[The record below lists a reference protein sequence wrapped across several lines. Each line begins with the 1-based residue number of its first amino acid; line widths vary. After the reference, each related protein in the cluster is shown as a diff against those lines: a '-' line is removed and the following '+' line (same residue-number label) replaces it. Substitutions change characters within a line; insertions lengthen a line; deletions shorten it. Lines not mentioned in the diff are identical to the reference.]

1 MSPWQGKNLTVSEDK
16 TGAEPNPRIL
26 AEISALADGTLEP
39 RRAAEL
45 RELIDASPELAARY
59 QRERRAV
66 VALQSLSA
74 DRAPASL
81 RLAIEARRQEHP
93 RRRRARLPLAAGFA
107 RVRGL
112 YGGALAAGAAA
123 AAVVA
128 LLVLLLPGGAPGA
141 PTVSEAA
148 ALALRGPALT
158 APPND
163 PLHRGRLRADVQDV
177 YFPDWSWG
185 FGLRAIGQRVD
196 RLGGKL
202 AVTVFYGHNSS
213 EVAYTILDTPPL
225 RWPGSRMLHLDGI
238 ELQSFTTH
246 GRLVVTWRRAG
257 HTCVLSASGMTIPEL
272 AKLAGWHAPGLKA

>member
-1 MSPWQGKNLTVSEDK
+1 MEDK
-16 TGAEPNPRIL
+16 TGEDLDPRIL
-26 AEISALADGTLEP
+26 GELSALADGTLEP

-45 RELIDASPELAARY
+45 RELIDTSPELTARY

-81 RLAIEARRQEHP
+81 RFAIENRRQE
-93 RRRRARLPLAAGFA
+93 RRRRRVRPPRAAGFP
-107 RVRGL
+107 RGRML
-112 YGGALAAGAAA
+112 YGGALAAVT

-158 APPND
+158 APASD
-163 PLHRGRLRADVQDV
+163 PAHPGRLDTDVQEI

-185 FGLRAIGQRVD
+185 FGLRALGQRVD
-196 RLGGKL
+196 RLDGKR
-202 AVTVFYGHNSS
+202 AVTVFYGRGSTKI
-213 EVAYTILDTPPL
+213 AYTILDAPPL

-238 ELQSFTTH
+238 ELQSFPIH

-257 HTCVLSASGMTIPEL
+257 HTCVLSASGMTTGEL
-272 AKLAGWHAPGLKA
+272 AKLAGWEAPGLKG